1 MVSELKDNQ
10 LEEKILK
17 ADRPVILDFWN
28 EGCGP
33 CQALRSVLEEVS
45 EEEKDIDFYSI
56 QIAQGKKA
64 QSISESWLLPP
75 FFLSRMEP

>member
-1 MVSELKDNQ
+1 MVRDVYNSINHIKPSYQIGKGGNRMISELKDNQ

-33 CQALRSVLEEVS
+33 CQALRPVLEEVS
-45 EEEKDIDFYSI
+45 EE
-56 QIAQGKKA
+56 
-64 QSISESWLLPP
+64 
-75 FFLSRMEP
+75 